1 MVAFDVYV
9 HKDIQELD
17 VRFVMHVKII
27 HAWMEE
33 HANPSMEIVATS
45 VYALVALV
53 VNDVKSVCML
63 HDFIHS

>member
-1 MVAFDVYV
+1 MVAFDAYV

-17 VRFVMHVKII
+17 VKFVMHVKVT
-27 HAWMEE
+27 HVWMEE
-33 HANPSMEIVATS
+33 HANPPMEMLAINVS
-45 VYALVALV
+45 VLVALV